1 MYDMSDDE
9 KNNLKTM
16 AKKLVLLIH
25 TYSQHQLSD

>member
-9 KNNLKTM
+9 KNNLKMMT
-16 AKKLVLLIH
+16 KKLVLLIH